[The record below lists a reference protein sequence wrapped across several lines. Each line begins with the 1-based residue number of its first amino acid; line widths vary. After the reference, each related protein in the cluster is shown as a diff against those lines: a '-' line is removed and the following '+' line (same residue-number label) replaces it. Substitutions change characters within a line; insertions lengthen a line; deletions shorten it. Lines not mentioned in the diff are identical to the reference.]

1 MNEQRIDD
9 LEERVLELEHELGE
23 LRRETSRTATR
34 NTDRPVTSVSP
45 VAAVKT
51 PVPARPAPAPKPYV
65 RPERPSLTLEEVLSP
80 RNLAIAG
87 AIAVLA
93 GLVFLVSYGIS
104 NGWISEEVRVI
115 GAAIFSVLLAVSGV
129 YLREVRKLAAP
140 AETLVVVGASGLFIS
155 LVAGTRLYELID
167 PVTALVFSGLIGMA
181 GLGIGLWWRS
191 EAIATSILGASL
203 LAPLMVGADYS
214 PGLLTFLIPVFTAA
228 VVAAVLRPWKLVF
241 PVTAVFFIGSLIASV
256 ADAEQGSVIAAFGLA
271 LITMLLVTAGSIGRS
286 LLTRENS
293 PDQEVVIFG
302 FFFSIVTVLGTFLVT
317 GSEHPLIQCGSEGS
331 DCSAN
336 LTTAASLWLLAST
349 AVAGAVWW
357 LARERDQQAL
367 SVTAFALGAGALAGS
382 LAFIFEGSPL
392 LTAAW
397 SAEAACLI
405 GFGVTRWQRLVGVA
419 ALGLALICALAQ
431 VPVSVI
437 GEGSQHLWK
446 DLGTIAP
453 LVLPLALLAWRE
465 SDGLDELGAGLA
477 VTVLAWM
484 GLLVCGDVADPS
496 SILMLVPL
504 GLAAAVP
511 ICLTDRIWSQAT
523 FAIFGSIAVVFTIC
537 FAIPWDALVNGVPS
551 VPEAL
556 GAAGVLVSVA
566 LATAFFGPGD
576 WRQPAAWTAM
586 GLGIYTAS
594 VLVVDGFQGG
604 VEIPGELST
613 EAQGQVI
620 VSSLWALGGLG
631 LVVAGLVR
639 QHLSWRKA
647 GLILLILSC
656 VKISLYDLASLST
669 AGRTISFILV
679 GLVLLAAAFAYQWMN
694 KRTEDEAGN
703 GAHA

>member
-23 LRRETSRTATR
+23 LKRERNRSATRTAP
-34 NTDRPVTSVSP
+34 RPAIPATVVQAP
-45 VAAVKT
+45 V
-51 PVPARPAPAPKPYV
+51 RPAPAPAAPV
-65 RPERPSLTLEEVLSP
+65 HTRPAPKSLTLEEVLSP

-115 GAAIFSVLLAVSGV
+115 GAAIFSMVLAASGIF
-129 YLREVRKLAAP
+129 LRQVKQLAAP
-140 AETLVVVGASGLFIS
+140 AETLLVIGLAGLFIS
-155 LVAGTRLYELID
+155 LVAATRLYDLID
-167 PVTALVFSGLIGMA
+167 PVTALAFSAMIGA
-181 GLGIGLWWRS
+181 TGLGIGIWWRS
-191 EAIATSILGASL
+191 EVIATSILGASL

-214 PGLLTFLIPVFTAA
+214 PGLLVFLIPVFSAA
-228 VVAAVLRPWKLVF
+228 VAAAVFRPWKLVF
-241 PVTAVFFIGSLIASV
+241 PITAILFICSLIASV
-256 ADAEQGSVIAAFGLA
+256 ADAEQGSTIAAFGLA
-271 LITMLLVTAGSIGRS
+271 TITLLLVTAGSIGRS
-286 LLTRENS
+286 LWTRGDS
-293 PDQEVVIFG
+293 PDQEVLIFG
-302 FFFSIVTVLGTFLVT
+302 FFFSVVMVLGTFLVT
-317 GSEHPLIQCGSEGS
+317 GSEHPLIQCGGEGS
-331 DCSAN
+331 ACSAN
-336 LTTAASLWLLAST
+336 LTTVASVWLLAST
-349 AVAGAVWW
+349 VVAGAIWW
-357 LARERDQQAL
+357 LARQRDQQVL
-367 SVTAFALGAGALAGS
+367 SVTAFTLGAGALAGS

-405 GFGVTRWQRLVGVA
+405 GFGVSQWQRLVGVA
-419 ALGLALICALAQ
+419 ALGLALICALVQ

-437 GEGSQHLWK
+437 GEGSDQLLR

-453 LVLPLALLAWRE
+453 LTLPLVLLAWRE
-465 SDGLDELGAGLA
+465 KDGLGELGGGLA
-477 VTVLAWM
+477 VTVLTWM
-484 GLLVCGDVADPS
+484 GLLVCGSLADPE

-511 ICLTDRIWSQAT
+511 ACLTDRFWAQGTLVIY
-523 FAIFGSIAVVFTIC
+523 GSVAVVFTVC
-537 FAIPWDALVNGVPS
+537 FATPWDALVNGVPS
-551 VPEAL
+551 VPDAL
-556 GAAGVLVSVA
+556 GASAVLISIA
-566 LATAFFGPGD
+566 AATALFGPRD
-576 WRQPAAWTAM
+576 WRQPAAWTAV
-586 GLGIYTAS
+586 GLGIYTVS

-604 VEIPGELST
+604 VEVPGELST

-639 QHLSWRKA
+639 QRLSWRKA
-647 GLILLILSC
+647 GLVLLILSC

-694 KRTEDEAGN
+694 RRAGGDAGN